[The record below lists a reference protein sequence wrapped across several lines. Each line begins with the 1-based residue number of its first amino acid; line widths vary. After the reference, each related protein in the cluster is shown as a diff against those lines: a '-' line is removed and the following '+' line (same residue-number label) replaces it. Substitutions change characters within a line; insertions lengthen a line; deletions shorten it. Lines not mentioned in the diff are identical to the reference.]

1 MLLNRPVLIAPR
13 FGLDD
18 SAHSDFDATLV
29 LATMMS
35 SQLHGADESTGQARD
50 AANQNSAGPS
60 CREGSQGRATSHDS
74 AGRGNGSEMTPGSA
88 HRSDET
94 AIWSDL
100 SGLPTIPLDTYDLAI
115 PEELTM
121 SSAGLVRTLS
131 LRG

>member
-1 MLLNRPVLIAPR
+1 MSLNRPVLIAPR

-35 SQLHGADESTGQARD
+35 SQLHGADESAGQN

-60 CREGSQGRATSHDS
+60 SREGSQGRAASHDS
-74 AGRGNGSEMTPGSA
+74 ARRGNLTPGSA

-100 SGLPTIPLDTYDLAI
+100 SGLSRIP
-115 PEELTM
+115 
-121 SSAGLVRTLS
+121 
-131 LRG
+131 

>member
-1 MLLNRPVLIAPR
+1 MLCLGFFIYVYIVLGQVSHIHVMSLNRPVLIAPR

-35 SQLHGADESTGQARD
+35 SQLHGADESTGQALD

-60 CREGSQGRATSHDS
+60 TREGSQGRAASHDS
-74 AGRGNGSEMTPGSA
+74 TRRGNMTPGSA

-100 SGLPTIPLDTYDLAI
+100 SGLSRIP
-115 PEELTM
+115 
-121 SSAGLVRTLS
+121 
-131 LRG
+131 

>member
-1 MLLNRPVLIAPR
+1 MLTNRPVLIAPR

-35 SQLHGADESTGQARD
+35 SQLRGADESTGQARD

-60 CREGSQGRATSHDS
+60 SREGSQGRATSHDS
-74 AGRGNGSEMTPGSA
+74 ARRGNGLELTPGSA

-100 SGLPTIPLDTYDLAI
+100 SG
-115 PEELTM
+115 
-121 SSAGLVRTLS
+121 SSKISHFLHMILRSLKSSVKLFLVLLGS
-131 LRG
+131 H